1 MLKLIEA
8 FFFFFFGFWVESYVF
23 SEGFGVYSQ
32 LGFIKGLSNKRKR
45 QRKKDGCIT
54 QMLITNCVRN
64 NHNVCVFI
72 VQLFETFSD
81 FNGSNPMFSGLVYRV
96 IIMNLVHKMIV

>member
-1 MLKLIEA
+1 
-8 FFFFFFGFWVESYVF
+8 
-23 SEGFGVYSQ
+23 

-45 QRKKDGCIT
+45 KRKKDGSIT

-64 NHNVCVFI
+64 NHARYIEVFI

-96 IIMNLVHKMIV
+96 IIHDFGS